1 LGTWLPGYDVQE
13 VDAFLNMAKL
23 RLDAITPD
31 IEFTLYRDA

>member
-1 LGTWLPGYDVQE
+1 VEE

-23 RLDAITPD
+23 RLAALAPD

>member
-1 LGTWLPGYDVQE
+1 VEE

-23 RLDAITPD
+23 RLDTLTPD